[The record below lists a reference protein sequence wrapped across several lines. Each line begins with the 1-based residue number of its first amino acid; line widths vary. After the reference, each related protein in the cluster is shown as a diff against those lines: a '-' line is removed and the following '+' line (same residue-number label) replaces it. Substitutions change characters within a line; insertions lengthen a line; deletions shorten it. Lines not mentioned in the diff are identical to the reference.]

1 MTRASVTRHND
12 GARASIEASGLREGG
27 ARRASAPRDTASSK
41 AAVKPTTVVAT
52 TKRIVPDNKRPST
65 RSQPAD
71 LEKADGMSR
80 RLRSAGRVSKEAA
93 PAVAAGGRGKVV
105 PEAAGVASRTRQAAA
120 VARAAAA
127 RGGGKVVARKR
138 WV

>member
-1 MTRASVTRHND
+1 MVEKS
-12 GARASIEASGLREGG
+12 L
-27 ARRASAPRDTASSK
+27 SAVAPPAAPVGVLCSCVVLLPKRFRDTASSK

-80 RLRSAGRVSKEAA
+80 RLRYIIFSICSLFSLLK
-93 PAVAAGGRGKVV
+93 KV
-105 PEAAGVASRTRQAAA
+105 
-120 VARAAAA
+120 
-127 RGGGKVVARKR
+127 
-138 WV
+138 